1 MKKTNKSNCPSCLSD
16 YAKNNP
22 NALWEDFKADKQ
34 GQSYN
39 VVKLQTIQD
48 QGNLCAYCETPYQNK
63 PEKFSIEHFHPKSD
77 TSNPAKNWH
86 LDWNNFLAVCKGG
99 RVQDVNSPIPYP
111 TPENLSCDAYKDHLV
126 TKNRLLENCE
136 GYLFNPLT
144 LPEVKIFK
152 FNKSNGALEVDV
164 EACAK
169 VNFLGCNHFASFAEF
184 AEETLQALNLN
195 CQRLCDARLKVL
207 IFYNSKIKDARLK
220 NNKQIHQQLAQ
231 QWFNKP
237 WPSFFTTRRDLLG
250 KAAENH
256 LKSTHY
262 NG

>member
-1 MKKTNKSNCPSCLSD
+1 MKKTNKSSSPSCLST
-16 YAKNNP
+16 YAQNNP
-22 NALWEDFKADKQ
+22 SALWEDFRADKQ

-99 RVQDVNSPIPYP
+99 RVQDVNSLVPYP

-126 TKNRLLENCE
+126 TKKKLSECCE
-136 GYLFNPLT
+136 GFIFNPLT
-144 LPEVKIFK
+144 MPEMKIFK
-152 FNKSNGALEVDV
+152 FNKSNGTLEVDK

-169 VNFLGCNHFASFAEF
+169 ISFSDCNHFASFAEL

-195 CQRLCDARLKVL
+195 CQRLCDARREVFFHHER
-207 IFYNSKIKDARLK
+207 IIKKAREIG
-220 NNKQIHQQLAQ
+220 NKQIREKLAQ
-231 QWFNKP
+231 QWFSIP

-256 LKSTHY
+256 LKSINY